1 MASRVQ
7 QLSAKSPFFFQTLL
21 NISKGCD
28 TDETKFMIQAE
39 RDAGE
44 GGTPFETGMV
54 AFGTFSKLPY
64 FAEVRL
70 SAVPC
75 GQVI

>member
-1 MASRVQ
+1 MASRVR
-7 QLSAKSPFFFQTLL
+7 QLSAKPPFFFQTLL

-28 TDETKFMIQAE
+28 TDETKFMIQVG
-39 RDAGE
+39 RDAEE
-44 GGTPFETGMV
+44 GGTPFKTGMV
-54 AFGTFSKLPY
+54 ALSIFSRPLY